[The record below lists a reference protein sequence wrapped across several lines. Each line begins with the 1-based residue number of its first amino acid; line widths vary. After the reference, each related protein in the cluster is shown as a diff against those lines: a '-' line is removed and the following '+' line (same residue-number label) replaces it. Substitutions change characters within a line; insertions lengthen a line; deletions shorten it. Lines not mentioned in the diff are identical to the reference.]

1 MNLPL
6 LHAERA
12 LNCKGG
18 VRPLS
23 ASTVNAPT
31 VSSLMCEVLS
41 KKKETTQVLH
51 AIAAIVQVEQSMIM
65 KLRYREP
72 LTRIKVGEQY
82 LGM

>member
-6 LHAERA
+6 PQAVRA

-41 KKKETTQVLH
+41 RKKETTHVLH
-51 AIAAIVQVEQSMIM
+51 AIAAMVQVEQSMIM
-65 KLRYREP
+65 KPRYREP
-72 LTRIKVGEQY
+72 LTRIKTGK
-82 LGM
+82 

>member
-6 LHAERA
+6 CQAVRA

-41 KKKETTQVLH
+41 RKNETTHVLH
-51 AIAAIVQVEQSMIM
+51 AIAAMVQVEQSMIM

-72 LTRIKVGEQY
+72 LTRIKAGR
-82 LGM
+82 